1 MVRRVS
7 LALIAGLCALFAGC
21 GEQEKPQQDA
31 ALPDAVVQKPAGL
44 DSGLRIAAWNL
55 QWFPGKTPSGGS
67 AEEQAAHAFAVI
79 SELKAIDADIV
90 LLQEIRDPV
99 ALQGITKALPEY
111 SLDVVSD
118 FRGNLEVAILS
129 RAPAKATEGFMQAFE
144 EGEEANPPRG
154 FAYATV
160 MLTDESV
167 LAVYS
172 VHLKSNSGGIEETTP
187 KREESARQLIA
198 HCNGLKQRFE
208 KEGKAFYAVIGGDFN
223 SDPTS
228 EKWAEDDTL
237 SMIQDA
243 GFKWAGQGVA
253 REDLISWLTD
263 GRYPDA
269 VFDHM
274 MVMAPEG
281 YEVSQSSTH
290 KTDRSVSDHRAVII
304 ELAGLP
310 D

>member
-1 MVRRVS
+1 MVKRVT

-21 GEQEKPQQDA
+21 GEQEKPQQVV
-31 ALPDAVVQKPAGL
+31 ALPNAVVQEPAVQ
-44 DSGLRIAAWNL
+44 DSGLKIAAWNL
-55 QWFPGKTPSGGS
+55 QWFPGKTPSG
-67 AEEQAAHAFAVI
+67 EAATERTTHISAVI
-79 SELKAIDADIV
+79 SELKVIDADIL
-90 LLQEIRDPV
+90 LLQEIRDP
-99 ALQGITKALPEY
+99 AGLQVIISAMPEY

-118 FRGNLEVAILS
+118 FSGNLEVAILS

-144 EGEEANPPRG
+144 EGEEAKPPRG

-198 HCNGLKQRFE
+198 HCNGLKERFE
-208 KEGKAFYAVIGGDFN
+208 NEGKAFYAVIGGDFN

-228 EKWAEDDTL
+228 EKWAEDGTL
-237 SMIQDA
+237 SIVQDA

-253 REDLISWLTD
+253 REELISWLTD

-274 MVMAPEG
+274 MVMAPER
-281 YEVSQSSTH
+281 YEIPQSSTH
-290 KTDRSVSDHRAVII
+290 KTDRSVSDHRAVLL
-304 ELAGLP
+304 ELPNLP
-310 D
+310 N

>member
-1 MVRRVS
+1 MRRITTLFLT
-7 LALIAGLCALFAGC
+7 LALTILFAGC
-21 GEQEKPQQDA
+21 AEQENPQQVV
-31 ALPDAVVQKPAGL
+31 ALPDAVVQEPAVQDAGL
-44 DSGLRIAAWNL
+44 KIAAWNL
-55 QWFPGKTPSGGS
+55 QWFPGKTPSG
-67 AEEQAAHAFAVI
+67 EAATERTTHISAVI
-79 SELKAIDADIV
+79 AELKAIDADIL
-90 LLQEIRDPV
+90 LLQEIRDP
-99 ALQGITKALPEY
+99 AGLQVIISAMPEY

-118 FRGNLEVAILS
+118 FSGNLEVAILT

-198 HCNGLKQRFE
+198 HCNGLKERFE
-208 KEGKAFYAVIGGDFN
+208 KEGKTFYAVIGGDFN

-237 SMIQDA
+237 RMIQDA
-243 GFKWAGQGVA
+243 GFRWAGQGVA
-253 REDLISWLTD
+253 REELISWLTD

-281 YEVSQSSTH
+281 YEVPQSFTH
-290 KTDRSVSDHRAVII
+290 KTDRSVSDHRAVVLSM
-304 ELAGLP
+304 EALGN
-310 D
+310 

>member
-1 MVRRVS
+1 MKRITTLS
-7 LALIAGLCALFAGC
+7 LTLVLVTLFAGC
-21 GEQEKPQQDA
+21 AEQEKPQQDA
-31 ALPDAVVQKPAGL
+31 ALPDAVVQEPTVPG
-44 DSGLRIAAWNL
+44 SGLKIAAWNL
-55 QWFPGKTPSGGS
+55 QWFPGKAPGGLA
-67 AEEQAAHAFAVI
+67 AEDYSKHISAVI
-79 SELKAIDADIV
+79 SELKIIDADIL
-90 LLQEIRDPV
+90 LLQEIRDP
-99 ALQGITKALPEY
+99 AGLQVLISAMPEY

-118 FRGNLEVAILS
+118 FSGNLEVAILS

-167 LAVYS
+167 LVVYS

-198 HCNGLKQRFE
+198 HCDGLKERFE
-208 KEGKAFYAVIGGDFN
+208 KEGKTFCAVIGGDFN

-237 SMIQDA
+237 GIIQNA
-243 GFKWAGQGVA
+243 GFTWAGQGVA
-253 REDLISWLTD
+253 REELISWLTD

-274 MVMAPEG
+274 MIMAPKG
-281 YEVSQSSTH
+281 YQVSQSSTH

-304 ELAGLP
+304 EMAR
-310 D
+310 

>member
-1 MVRRVS
+1 MVKRLT

-21 GEQEKPQQDA
+21 GEQEKPQQKVT
-31 ALPDAVVQKPAGL
+31 LPVAVVQEPAVQ

-55 QWFPGKTPSGGS
+55 QWFPGKTPSG
-67 AEEQAAHAFAVI
+67 EAATERTTHISAVI
-79 SELKAIDADIV
+79 SELKVIDADIL
-90 LLQEIRDPV
+90 LLQEIRDP
-99 ALQGITKALPEY
+99 AGLQVIISAMPEY

-118 FRGNLEVAILS
+118 FSGNLEVAILS

-144 EGEEANPPRG
+144 EGEDANPPRG

-160 MLTDESV
+160 MLTDDSV

-198 HCNGLKQRFE
+198 HCNGLKERFE
-208 KEGKAFYAVIGGDFN
+208 KEGKTFYAVIGGDFN

-243 GFKWAGQGVA
+243 GFRWTGQGVD
-253 REDLISWLTD
+253 RKELISWLTD

-290 KTDRSVSDHRAVII
+290 KTDRSVSDHRAVV
-304 ELAGLP
+304 LRFNGLR
-310 D
+310 

>member
-1 MVRRVS
+1 MVRRVT

-21 GEQEKPQQDA
+21 GEQEKSQQDA
-31 ALPDAVVQKPAGL
+31 ALQNQAVYYSSVP
-44 DSGLRIAAWNL
+44 DSGLRITAWNL

-67 AEEQAAHAFAVI
+67 AEEQAAHVSAVI

-90 LLQEIRDPV
+90 LLQEIRDPA
-99 ALQGITKALPEY
+99 ALQEIIKAIPEY

-144 EGEEANPPRG
+144 EGEDANPPRG

-187 KREESARQLIA
+187 KREESARQLIV
-198 HCNGLKQRFE
+198 HCNGLKERFE
-208 KEGKAFYAVIGGDFN
+208 KEGKTFCAVIGGDFN

-237 SMIQDA
+237 RLIQDA
-243 GFKWAGQGVA
+243 GFRWTGQGV
-253 REDLISWLTD
+253 
-263 GRYPDA
+263 
-269 VFDHM
+269 
-274 MVMAPEG
+274 
-281 YEVSQSSTH
+281 
-290 KTDRSVSDHRAVII
+290 
-304 ELAGLP
+304 
-310 D
+310 

>member
-1 MVRRVS
+1 MKKIVLLL
-7 LALIAGLCALFAGC
+7 LAVILVAGC
-21 GEQEKPQQDA
+21 GDEFREIETKREVEPSY
-31 ALPDAVVQKPAGL
+31 LK
-44 DSGLRIAAWNL
+44 ITAWNL
-55 QWFPGKTPSGGS
+55 QWFPGKTPSGGTN
-67 AEEQAAHAFAVI
+67 EEQAAHVSAVI

-90 LLQEIRDPV
+90 LLQEIRDPA
-99 ALQGITKALPEY
+99 ALQEIVKAIPEY

-118 FRGNLEVAILS
+118 FSGNLEVAILS
-129 RAPAKATEGFMQAFE
+129 RPPAKATEGFMQAFE
-144 EGEEANPPRG
+144 ERDEANPPRG

-198 HCNGLKQRFE
+198 HCNGLRERFQ
-208 KEGKAFYAVIGGDFN
+208 KEGKDFYAVIGGDFN

-228 EKWAEDDTL
+228 ENWAEDDTL
-237 SMIQDA
+237 RMIQDA
-243 GFKWAGQGVA
+243 GFTWAGQGVD
-253 REDLISWLTD
+253 RKELISWLTD

-304 ELAGLP
+304 ELAGFP
-310 D
+310 E

>member
-1 MVRRVS
+1 MTRRVGLTLI
-7 LALIAGLCALFAGC
+7 LALCGLFAGC
-21 GEQEKPQQDA
+21 GDKG
-31 ALPDAVVQKPAGL
+31 KPASVSAAES
-44 DSGLRIAAWNL
+44 SGFKITAWNL

-67 AEEQAAHAFAVI
+67 AEEQAAHVAAVI

-90 LLQEIRDPV
+90 LLQEIRDPA

-160 MLTDESV
+160 MLTDDSV

-198 HCNGLKQRFE
+198 HCNGLKERFE
-208 KEGKAFYAVIGGDFN
+208 KAGKTFYAVIGGDFN

-243 GFKWAGQGVA
+243 GFKWAGQGVD
-253 REDLISWLTD
+253 RKELISWLTD

-304 ELAGLP
+304 ELPSPSG
-310 D
+310 

>member
-1 MVRRVS
+1 MRRFRIKRFIIHRFRIRGSGSPRGTCNGS
-7 LALIAGLCALFAGC
+7 LA
-21 GEQEKPQQDA
+21 
-31 ALPDAVVQKPAGL
+31 
-44 DSGLRIAAWNL
+44 RR
-55 QWFPGKTPSGGS
+55 PSGGS
-67 AEEQAAHAFAVI
+67 AEEQAAHVSAVI
-79 SELKAIDADIV
+79 SELKVIDADIV
-90 LLQEIRDPV
+90 LLQEIRDPA
-99 ALQGITKALPEY
+99 ALQEIIKAIPEY

-198 HCNGLKQRFE
+198 HCNGLKERFE
-208 KEGKAFYAVIGGDFN
+208 KEGKAFCAVIGGDFN

-237 SMIQDA
+237 GMIQDA
-243 GFKWAGQGVA
+243 GFRWAGQAAGA
-253 REDLISWLTD
+253 GRNSRKGRSSFSWIL
-263 GRYPDA
+263 G
-269 VFDHM
+269 
-274 MVMAPEG
+274 
-281 YEVSQSSTH
+281 
-290 KTDRSVSDHRAVII
+290 
-304 ELAGLP
+304 
-310 D
+310 

>member
-1 MVRRVS
+1 MVKRVT
-7 LALIAGLCALFAGC
+7 LALIAGLCALFVGC
-21 GEQEKPQQDA
+21 GQQEKPQEGS
-31 ALPDAVVQKPAGL
+31 ALQNQAVPHSPIP
-44 DSGLRIAAWNL
+44 DSGVRIAAWNL
-55 QWFPGKTPSGGS
+55 QWFPGKTPNGGA
-67 AEEQAAHAFAVI
+67 AEERGNHISAVI
-79 SELKAIDADIV
+79 SELKAIDADIL
-90 LLQEIRDPV
+90 LLQEIRDP
-99 ALQGITKALPEY
+99 AGLQVIISAMPEY

-118 FRGNLEVAILS
+118 FSGNLEVAILS

-144 EGEEANPPRG
+144 EGEEAKPPRG

-160 MLTDESV
+160 MLTDEAV

-198 HCNGLKQRFE
+198 HCNGLKERFE
-208 KEGKAFYAVIGGDFN
+208 NEGKAFYAVIGGDFN

-228 EKWAEDDTL
+228 EKWAEDGTL
-237 SMIQDA
+237 SIVQDA

-253 REDLISWLTD
+253 REELISWLTD

-281 YEVSQSSTH
+281 YEFSQSSTH
-290 KTDRSVSDHRAVII
+290 KTDRSVSDHRAVI
-304 ELAGLP
+304 LQLPGL
-310 D
+310 

>member
-1 MVRRVS
+1 MTRRAALTLI
-7 LALIAGLCALFAGC
+7 LALCALFAGC

-31 ALPDAVVQKPAGL
+31 ALPDAAAQNSAVP

-55 QWFPGKTPSGGS
+55 QWFPGKTPSGGT
-67 AEEQAAHAFAVI
+67 AAEQAAHVSAVI

-90 LLQEIRDPV
+90 LLQEIRDPA
-99 ALQGITKALPEY
+99 ALQEIIKAIPEY

-144 EGEEANPPRG
+144 EGEDANPPRG

-172 VHLKSNSGGIEETTP
+172 VHLKSDSGGIEETTP
-187 KREESARQLIA
+187 KREESAWQLIA
-198 HCNGLKQRFE
+198 HCNGLKERFE
-208 KEGKAFYAVIGGDFN
+208 KEGKTFCAVIGGDFN

-237 SMIQDA
+237 RMIQDA
-243 GFKWAGQGVA
+243 GFRWTGQGVD
-253 REDLISWLTD
+253 RKELISWLTD

-274 MVMAPEG
+274 MVMAPDG

-290 KTDRSVSDHRAVII
+290 KTDRSVSDHRAVI
-304 ELAGLP
+304 LRLV
-310 D
+310 DLW

>member
-1 MVRRVS
+1 MRRITTLFLTLV
-7 LALIAGLCALFAGC
+7 LTILFAGC
-21 GEQEKPQQDA
+21 GEQEKPQQVA
-31 ALPDAVVQKPAGL
+31 ALPEAVVQEPAL
-44 DSGLRIAAWNL
+44 QDSGLKIAAWNL
-55 QWFPGKTPSGGS
+55 QWFPGKTPSGEA
-67 AEEQAAHAFAVI
+67 AEERGNHISAVI
-79 SELKAIDADIV
+79 SEVIDADIL
-90 LLQEIRDPV
+90 LLQEIRDPAGLKV
-99 ALQGITKALPEY
+99 IISAMPEY
-111 SLDVVSD
+111 SLDIVSD
-118 FRGNLEVAILS
+118 FSGNLEVAILT

-160 MLTDESV
+160 MLTDDSV

-198 HCNGLKQRFE
+198 HCNGLKERFE
-208 KEGKAFYAVIGGDFN
+208 KEGKTFCAVIGGDFN

-237 SMIQDA
+237 RIIQDA
-243 GFKWAGQGVA
+243 GFKWAGQGVD
-253 REDLISWLTD
+253 RKELISWLTD

-269 VFDHM
+269 VFDHI

-281 YEVSQSSTH
+281 YEVSQSFTH

-304 ELAGLP
+304 ELAGF
-310 D
+310 

>member
-1 MVRRVS
+1 M
-7 LALIAGLCALFAGC
+7 
-21 GEQEKPQQDA
+21 
-31 ALPDAVVQKPAGL
+31 
-44 DSGLRIAAWNL
+44 
-55 QWFPGKTPSGGS
+55 
-67 AEEQAAHAFAVI
+67 
-79 SELKAIDADIV
+79 
-90 LLQEIRDPV
+90 
-99 ALQGITKALPEY
+99 PEY

-118 FRGNLEVAILS
+118 FSGNLEVAILS

-187 KREESARQLIA
+187 KREESARQLVA
-198 HCNGLKQRFE
+198 HCDGLKKRFE
-208 KEGKAFYAVIGGDFN
+208 KEGKTFYAVIGGDFN

-228 EKWAEDDTL
+228 EKWSEDDTL
-237 SMIQDA
+237 RMIQDA
-243 GFKWAGQGVA
+243 GFKWTGQGVA

-281 YEVSQSSTH
+281 YAVSQSSTH
-290 KTDRSVSDHRAVII
+290 RTDRSVSDHRAVIL

>member
-1 MVRRVS
+1 MTRRAALTLI
-7 LALIAGLCALFAGC
+7 LALCALFAGC

-31 ALPDAVVQKPAGL
+31 ALPDAAAQNSAVP
-44 DSGLRIAAWNL
+44 DSGLRIAAGNL
-55 QWFPGKTPSGGS
+55 QWFPGKTPSGGT
-67 AEEQAAHAFAVI
+67 AAEQAAHVSAVI

-90 LLQEIRDPV
+90 LLQEIRDPA
-99 ALQGITKALPEY
+99 ALQEIIKAIPEY

-144 EGEEANPPRG
+144 EGEDANPPRG

-198 HCNGLKQRFE
+198 HCNGLKERFE
-208 KEGKAFYAVIGGDFN
+208 KQGKTFYAVIGGDFN

-237 SMIQDA
+237 RMIQDA
-243 GFKWAGQGVA
+243 GFRWTGQGV
-253 REDLISWLTD
+253 
-263 GRYPDA
+263 
-269 VFDHM
+269 
-274 MVMAPEG
+274 
-281 YEVSQSSTH
+281 
-290 KTDRSVSDHRAVII
+290 DRKRIDQLAHRRA
-304 ELAGLP
+304 LP
-310 D
+310 RCCI